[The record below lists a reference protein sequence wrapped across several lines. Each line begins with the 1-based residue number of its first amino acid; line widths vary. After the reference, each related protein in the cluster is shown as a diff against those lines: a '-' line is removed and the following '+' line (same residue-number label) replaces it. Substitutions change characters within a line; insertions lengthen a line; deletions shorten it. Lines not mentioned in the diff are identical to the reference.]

1 MANNGKY
8 TQNKTVRLTKEQ
20 KDSLEQ
26 MRVSIRE
33 AIEYYIVNNT
43 NELHQLKQR
52 QKYLSNKFQ

>member
-20 KDSLEQ
+20 KDPLEQ

-52 QKYLSNKFQ
+52 QRYLSNKFQ